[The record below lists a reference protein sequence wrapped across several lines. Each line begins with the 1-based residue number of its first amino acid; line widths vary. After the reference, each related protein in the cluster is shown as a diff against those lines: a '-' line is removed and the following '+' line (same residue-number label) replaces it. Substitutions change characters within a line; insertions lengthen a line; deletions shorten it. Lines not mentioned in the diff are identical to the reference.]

1 MPAAIVDP
9 RDEYRPLCA
18 RRRIVDALAPGIL
31 GRRGQR
37 ILMTLRR
44 AVIEIGLGDVDQ
56 AATTG
61 RTRRF
66 PLDEPL
72 GGRDLI
78 RGKLS
83 VLLRIVFGGR
93 AFPGL
98 DVDDNRTALGVTFQ
112 AVDTADQ
119 AHLRLTS
126 AGKNSIDTD
135 LATDLGELTTR

>member
-1 MPAAIVDP
+1 
-9 RDEYRPLCA
+9 
-18 RRRIVDALAPGIL
+18 
-31 GRRGQR
+31 
-37 ILMTLRR
+37 MTLRR

-98 DVDDNRTALGVTFQ
+98 DVDDNRTTLGVTFQ
-112 AVDTADQ
+112 AVDAADQ